1 MSVSSHL
8 EKMICR
14 ILLFFYLASCGMLQ
28 PRYSGPV
35 YQTEENHNITA
46 EWRFSSEPNISV
58 PSLKIHCVSVPGLK
72 VFYHLDNSVDEP
84 QHEQFSGRV
93 QCDRDALRTGRVRLH
108 VSRVRTED
116 SGLYLC
122 RMATGSGRKVSQF
135 SLKITARDWPKTERP
150 NTEKPER
157 LNTVRRGGID
167 VFTVLIL
174 MPGLVAVLFA
184 LYLVIHSLLY
194 IH

>member
-1 MSVSSHL
+1 
-8 EKMICR
+8 MICR
-14 ILLFFYLASCGMLQ
+14 ILLLISLNCVCGLYK

-35 YQTEENHNITA
+35 YQSEENHNITA
-46 EWRFSSEPNISV
+46 EWRFSSKPNISV
-58 PSLKIHCVSVPGLK
+58 PSLKIHCVFVRGLK

-93 QCDRDALRTGRVRLH
+93 QCDKDALRTGRVRLH

-135 SLKITARDWPKTERP
+135 SFNITEATVTSKPLIPEPEPKP
-150 NTEKPER
+150 KPKPESR
-157 LNTVRRGGID
+157 GRIGLFVGLGLAAAAAAGLTVCHWTSSCRS
-167 VFTVLIL
+167 T
-174 MPGLVAVLFA
+174 
-184 LYLVIHSLLY
+184 
-194 IH
+194 